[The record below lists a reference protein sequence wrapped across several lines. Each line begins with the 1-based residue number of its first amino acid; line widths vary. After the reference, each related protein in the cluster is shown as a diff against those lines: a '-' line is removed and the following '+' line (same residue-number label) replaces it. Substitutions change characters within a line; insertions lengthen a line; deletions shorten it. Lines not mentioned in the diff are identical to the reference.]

1 MLHTFLYLQRT
12 PPIAHMYALICKCLL
27 VQPFV
32 TNRLFSDHLC
42 IICLLWQ
49 TFIRS
54 SLTSSLCEPLI
65 STTQKRDTILVLK
78 ALISVLEPSLNK
90 AYPVVSTQTICKR
103 STVMHSPSCWNPK
116 PKSTCRLLNSTGGP
130 NLNKASVAVAIQS
143 REESHKGH
151 HFLPF
156 PCLSK
161 PTPSLKKKKGD

>member
-1 MLHTFLYLQRT
+1 MVDIF
-12 PPIAHMYALICKCLL
+12 PVIADQFA
-27 VQPFV
+27 VWAF
-32 TNRLFSDHLC
+32 
-42 IICLLWQ
+42 
-49 TFIRS
+49 
-54 SLTSSLCEPLI
+54 
-65 STTQKRDTILVLK
+65 STTQKGDTILVLK

-161 PTPSLKKKKGD
+161 PTPSLKKKKGDWTSSWMQLQQGTPHLHRSFVNSLKAWNIAGQFMWIKWPT